1 MPSMVI
7 KRKQKLKKADQPI
20 SSREEAS
27 SCPQSS
33 EKRSEGKEVSLK
45 KDKQAKASRGFGRRI
60 VAGVLVALF
69 IMLILVGA
77 AFSWNRWFRYNDAVD
92 FQGEW
97 QAHETTTVVVIDSK
111 AVKLTEDVSY
121 TYVLDTGAKTI
132 SFSFG
137 DLQGQ
142 GRYYFSADRSQLII
156 EDGEDYTWFS
166 TLIEDIERSAVQSK
180 NALFDQP
187 QEEVVSGEGI
197 TVFDLV
203 SHDSKAK
210 PHKAQS
216 VKKEASAD
224 QEDSSQDASS
234 DKAKDSNKADD
245 NQSDKDKK
253 SSKKQN
259 VNNSEDKTKK
269 DSAKKSDGKKGKK
282 DKKKTFS
289 EGYTL
294 PSKTFVVND
303 RAA

>member
-1 MPSMVI
+1 MVI
-7 KRKQKLKKADQPI
+7 KRKQKLKKADQPV
-20 SSREEAS
+20 SSQEEAS
-27 SCPQSS
+27 SCPQSFK
-33 EKRSEGKEVSLK
+33 KRPEDKEVSSK
-45 KDKQAKASRGFGRRI
+45 KDKQAQASRGFGRQI

-69 IMLILVGA
+69 IMLILIGA
-77 AFSWNRWFRYNDAVD
+77 AFSWNRWFRYDDTAD

-111 AVKLTEDVSY
+111 TVKLTEDVSY
-121 TYVLDTGAKTI
+121 AYVLDTGAKTI

-142 GRYYFSADRSQLII
+142 GRYYFSPDRSQLII
-156 EDGEDYTWFS
+156 EDGEDYTWLS

-187 QEEVVSGEGI
+187 QEEVVSGKGV

-210 PHKAQS
+210 PHKAKS
-216 VKKEASAD
+216 VKKESSAD
-224 QEDSSQDASS
+224 KENSSKEASS
-234 DKAKDSNKADD
+234 GKTKDSNKAADS
-245 NQSDKDKK
+245 QSDKDKK
-253 SSKKQN
+253 SSGKKN
-259 VNNSEDKTKK
+259 ADSSKNKTKK
-269 DSAKKSDGKKGKK
+269 DSSKKSDDKKEKK
-282 DKKKTFS
+282 DPSS